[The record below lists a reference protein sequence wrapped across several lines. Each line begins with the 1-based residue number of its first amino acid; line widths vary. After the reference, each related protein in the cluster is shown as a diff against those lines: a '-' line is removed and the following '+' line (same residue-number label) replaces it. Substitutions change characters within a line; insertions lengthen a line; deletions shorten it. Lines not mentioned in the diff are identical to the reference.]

1 MKARILL
8 TVAALF
14 VITAPLLADK
24 WPAPTPRVFAS
35 RWGNH
40 GFKLLKPEFGG
51 VSEGVL
57 YRLDA
62 DGQEQVVWQSKL
74 VNTPHQV
81 IVDDEGKFV
90 ATIDTY
96 GILGYAHALV
106 IYGDQ
111 GKVIRDFKLEE
122 LLSKDEIA
130 SKIDHSESSR
140 VWANSAN
147 FKIESGHL
155 FLHLSWGKTVRVELA
170 SGKLIGSEPS
180 GKDDTRVSGLI
191 GTAQK
196 NGEPTG
202 IAYQY
207 PHGKVFPPD
216 LIRGQF
222 HDGEQKFPSVQ
233 IELVGYVDVPEDTT
247 IDVYHA
253 AGGVNGDH
261 GTLYVD
267 ERKIG
272 QVGDDTVKFV
282 IYTLTLSKG
291 THHVRWLLTGG
302 TFQAN
307 LLKMQNSKTGELLT
321 LFHTAKQSDQT
332 GARKAVKTI
341 DAQGELE
348 GWPPDF
354 KTWTRVS
361 TD

>member
-8 TVAALF
+8 TFVAL
-14 VITAPLLADK
+14 VVVSAPLLADK
-24 WPAPTPRVFAS
+24 WPAPTPKVFAS

-57 YRLDA
+57 FRLDA
-62 DGQEQVVWQSKL
+62 DGQEQIVWQGKL

-81 IVDDEGKFV
+81 VVDDEGKYL

-111 GKVIRDFKLEE
+111 GKIIRDFKLEE
-122 LLSKDEIA
+122 ILSKDEIA
-130 SKIDHSESSR
+130 KLDHSESSR
-140 VWANSAN
+140 VWADKAD

-155 FLHLSWGKTVRVELA
+155 VLQLRWGKTIRVELA
-170 SGKLIGSEPS
+170 SGKVLDPQQSS
-180 GKDDTRVSGLI
+180 GDDTRISGLI

-196 NGEPTG
+196 DGEATG
-202 IAYQY
+202 IAYHY
-207 PHGKVFPPD
+207 PHGKVFPPA

-222 HDGEQKFPSVQ
+222 HDGEQKRPSVQ
-233 IELVGYVDVPEDTT
+233 IELVGQVEVPEDTT
-247 IDVYHA
+247 VEVYHA
-253 AGGVNGDH
+253 AGGVNNDH
-261 GTLYVD
+261 GTLYID

-272 QVGDDTVKFV
+272 QVGDDMAKFV
-282 IYTLTLSKG
+282 IYTLTLPKG
-291 THHVRWLLTGG
+291 THQVRWLLTGG

-307 LLKMQNSKTGELLT
+307 LLKMQNAKTGELLT
-321 LFHTAKQSDQT
+321 LVHTAEQRDQT
-332 GARKAVKTI
+332 GASKAVKTI
-341 DAQGELE
+341 EAQGEVE

-354 KTWTRVS
+354 KTWTRVAI
-361 TD
+361 D

>member
-8 TVAALF
+8 AVVALA
-14 VITAPLLADK
+14 VVSAPLLAEQ

-57 YRLDA
+57 FPLDA
-62 DGQEQVVWQSKL
+62 DGQEQIVWQAKL

-81 IVDDEGKFV
+81 IVDDEGKYV

-130 SKIDHSESSR
+130 KIDRSESSR
-140 VWANSAN
+140 VWADKAD
-147 FKIESGHL
+147 FKLESGHL
-155 FLHLSWGKTVRVELA
+155 VLRLSWGKAVRVELA
-170 SGKLIGSEPS
+170 SGKVMEPQQSS
-180 GKDDTRVSGLI
+180 GDDKRVSGLI

-196 NGEPTG
+196 EGEATR
-202 IAYQY
+202 IAYHY
-207 PHGKVFPPD
+207 PHGKVFPPA

-222 HDGEQKFPSVQ
+222 HDGEQNFPSVQ
-233 IELVGYVDVPEDTT
+233 IELVGYVEVPEDTT

-253 AGGVNGDH
+253 AGGVNLDH
-261 GTLYVD
+261 GTLFID
-267 ERKIG
+267 ERKVG
-272 QVGDDTVKFV
+272 QVGDDMAKFV

-291 THHVRWLLTGG
+291 THQVRWLLTGG

-307 LLKMQNSKTGELLT
+307 LLKMQNARTGELLS
-321 LFHTAKQSDQT
+321 LFHTAKQRDQT
-332 GARKAVKTI
+332 GASKAVKTI
-341 DAQGELE
+341 DAQGEVE

-354 KTWTRVS
+354 KTWTRIS
-361 TD
+361 AD